1 MELRGKIMPVTY
13 EPIATTTLGSA
24 TGTIT
29 FSSIP
34 STYTDLRIVLV
45 AVSSTSSTT
54 EFRFNGNSATNYSYT
69 RLLGTGTAAASG
81 GNSTATTTYINPYG
95 ISSTQPSMATVD
107 ILSYAGS
114 TYKTAL
120 STSSNDINGSGGYV
134 IRGAHLWRQTSAI
147 TSISLLADTGS
158 GTFNVG
164 TTATLYG
171 IKAA

>member
-1 MELRGKIMPVTY
+1 MPSTY
-13 EPIATTTLGSA
+13 EPIASTTLGST

-45 AVSSTSSTT
+45 ATSSTSSTT
-54 EFRFNGNSATNYSYT
+54 EFRFNGSSASIYSYT

-107 ILSYAGS
+107 IFSYAGS
-114 TYKTAL
+114 TNKTAL
-120 STSSNDINGSGGYV
+120 SSSSNDINAAGGYV
-134 IRGAHLWRQTSAI
+134 IRGVHLWQSTAAI
-147 TSISLLADTGS
+147 TSVSLLADTGS